1 MVGTGFESRVKV
13 QQIIQNQL
21 PEFILDESPNAVEFL
36 KQYYISQ

>member
-21 PEFILDESPNAVEFL
+21 PEFILDEALIRQNF
-36 KQYYISQ
+36 